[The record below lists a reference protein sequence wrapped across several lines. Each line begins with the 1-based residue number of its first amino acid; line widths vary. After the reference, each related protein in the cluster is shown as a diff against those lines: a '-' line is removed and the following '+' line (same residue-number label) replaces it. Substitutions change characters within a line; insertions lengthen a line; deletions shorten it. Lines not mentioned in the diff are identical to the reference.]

1 MTLYGTS
8 GPGLGPPISTSDST
22 SLSSVRV
29 TRQKV
34 GFDIFIFRPGYEAEG
49 RIRHLYLPSGL
60 RGRRSDSTS
69 FKEVW
74 VTRPDLRFRHLYFD
88 IGLRGRI
95 TTS

>member
-34 GFDIFIFRPGYEAEG
+34 GFDIFIFRPGYEAGG
-49 RIRHLYLPSGL
+49 RIRHLLKRSGL
-60 RGRRSDSTS
+60 RGPTSDFDIFISTS
-69 FKEVW
+69 GYEV
-74 VTRPDLRFRHLYFD
+74 
-88 IGLRGRI
+88 GLRPLRANPALRA
-95 TTS
+95 